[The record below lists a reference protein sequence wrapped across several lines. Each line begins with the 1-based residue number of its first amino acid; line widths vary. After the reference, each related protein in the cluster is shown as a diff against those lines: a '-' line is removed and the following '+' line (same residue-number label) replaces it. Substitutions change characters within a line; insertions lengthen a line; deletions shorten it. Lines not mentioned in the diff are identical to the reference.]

1 MSPVLQHLLR
11 ARRRRRWRRYRRN
24 TASRHRAAKVR
35 NPRSPRKTMSIA
47 SSPKRCVGATGAGIT
62 AAGTVATTGVGAG
75 VTGAGVAAGTMAG
88 AGVIGVGIAAAGT
101 VAAAIGVAAIG
112 KAVPRLRCRRTVTYL
127 ARNASISSLNF
138 EGASRNTR
146 CPAFGM
152 TSARA
157 SGILAASA
165 LASSAFWPIFGRSAA
180 GAFGLPGAL

>member
-11 ARRRRRWRRYRRN
+11 ARRPRRCRRYRRN
-24 TASRHRAAKVR
+24 TVSSHRTAKVR

-47 SSPKRCVGATGAGIT
+47 SSPKRYVGATGAGI
-62 AAGTVATTGVGAG
+62 TVATTGVGAG

-88 AGVIGVGIAAAGT
+88 AGVIGAGIAAAGT
-101 VAAAIGVAAIG
+101 AAAIGVAATG
-112 KAVPRLRCRRTVTYL
+112 KAVPRLRCRRTETYL

>member
-11 ARRRRRWRRYRRN
+11 VRRPRRWRRYRRN
-24 TASRHRAAKVR
+24 TALCHRAAKAR
-35 NPRSPRKTMSIA
+35 NPRLPRKTMPIA
-47 SSPKRCVGATGAGIT
+47 SSPKRCVGGAGIT
-62 AAGTVATTGVGAG
+62 AAGTVAATGVGAG

-88 AGVIGVGIAAAGT
+88 AGVIGAGIAADGT
-101 VAAAIGVAAIG
+101 AAAIGVAATG
-112 KAVPRLRCRRTVTYL
+112 KAVPRLRCRRTQTYL
-127 ARNASISSLNF
+127 ARNASISSVNL

-146 CPAFGM
+146 CPVFGM